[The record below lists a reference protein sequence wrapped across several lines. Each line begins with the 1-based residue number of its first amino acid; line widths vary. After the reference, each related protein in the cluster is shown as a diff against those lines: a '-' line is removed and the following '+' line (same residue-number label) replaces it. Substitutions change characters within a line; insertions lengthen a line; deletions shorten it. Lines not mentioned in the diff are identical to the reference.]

1 MTKCEQCDCEDK
13 NKLAEYW
20 WIEMSGEKWTLCEDC
35 GIAEEQEKCELE
47 NDVELQETPEQ
58 RAERIFKE
66 DEEAYEMKEQKELQ
80 ERRLKRIAVVEKYK
94 GELDAMIVG
103 KQKAIRWRKYFH
115 AYVFNIAKM
124 EFETEE
130 DEYKHIGKAGRSV
143 WTDHH
148 EMDKAFNK
156 TDIMHGVIEDI
167 MREFGCFEY

>member
-1 MTKCEQCDCEDK
+1 MTT
-13 NKLAEYW
+13 
-20 WIEMSGEKWTLCEDC
+20 IT
-35 GIAEEQEKCELE
+35 
-47 NDVELQETPEQ
+47 ETPEQ

-66 DEEAYEMKEQKELQ
+66 DDEKHENDEQKELQ

-115 AYVFNIAKM
+115 GYVFRVATM

-130 DEYKHIGKAGRSV
+130 DEYKYIGKAGRSV
-143 WTDHH
+143 WTDHE

-156 TDIMHGVIEDI
+156 TDPMHGVIGDI